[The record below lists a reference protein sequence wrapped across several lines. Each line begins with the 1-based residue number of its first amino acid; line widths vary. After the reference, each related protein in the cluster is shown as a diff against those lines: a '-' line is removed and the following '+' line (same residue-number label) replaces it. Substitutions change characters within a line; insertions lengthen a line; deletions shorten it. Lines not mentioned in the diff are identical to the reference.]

1 MDNPFIESFNG
12 RLRDEHL
19 NVELFFSVAD
29 AQRKT
34 LEWQR
39 DYNEDR
45 PHSSLGDIS
54 PREFAAQWQLNQA
67 ARRRN
72 PQPRNGL
79 VSWGRSPAGNC
90 PDPLILSGAKSGSRS
105 PGAP

>member
-19 NVELFFSVAD
+19 NVEFFFSVGD
-29 AQRKT
+29 ARHKL

-45 PHSSLGDIS
+45 PHSSLGNIP
-54 PREFAAQWQLNQA
+54 PREFAARWQLTEA
-67 ARRRN
+67 A
-72 PQPRNGL
+72 G
-79 VSWGRSPAGNC
+79 GE
-90 PDPLILSGAKSGSRS
+90 ILNLETV
-105 PGAP
+105 

>member
-1 MDNPFIESFNG
+1 MGNPFIESFNG

-19 NVELFFSVAD
+19 NVELFFSVVD
-29 AQRKT
+29 AQGKT

-54 PREFAAQWQLNQA
+54 PRDFDGQWQLNQA
-67 ARRRN
+67 A
-72 PQPRNGL
+72 G
-79 VSWGRSPAGNC
+79 GE
-90 PDPLILSGAKSGSRS
+90 ILNHEMV
-105 PGAP
+105 

>member
-19 NVELFFSVAD
+19 NIELFFSVAD

-39 DYNEDR
+39 DYNED
-45 PHSSLGDIS
+45 P
-54 PREFAAQWQLNQA
+54 AA
-67 ARRRN
+67 
-72 PQPRNGL
+72 
-79 VSWGRSPAGNC
+79 
-90 PDPLILSGAKSGSRS
+90 
-105 PGAP
+105 

>member
-1 MDNPFIESFNG
+1 MDNPFIERFNG

-29 AQRKT
+29 AQRKI

-67 ARRRN
+67 A
-72 PQPRNGL
+72 G
-79 VSWGRSPAGNC
+79 GK
-90 PDPLILSGAKSGSRS
+90 ILNLEMV
-105 PGAP
+105 